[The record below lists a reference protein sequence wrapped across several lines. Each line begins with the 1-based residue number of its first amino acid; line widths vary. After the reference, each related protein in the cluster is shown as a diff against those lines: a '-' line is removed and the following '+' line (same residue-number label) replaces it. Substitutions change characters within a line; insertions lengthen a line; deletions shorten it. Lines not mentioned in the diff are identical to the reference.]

1 MNASGSQPGPTRHQE
16 PPLPPRHSTRPGAEA
31 PSTAQPLSPAAEE
44 ARDQI
49 AQSTGFVTIG
59 SLVCV
64 GLGIAAGPGL
74 GTAFILVAVVVLLGS
89 LAIYVPLEL
98 KERRFLKDEAQRRQA
113 HGQDYVDPD
122 LLTQHDRDAL
132 ISLQRAVDTVLASPL
147 HSSGQLLDTTRNS
160 VVLRDL
166 EWQIACDLWKA
177 SRAEAELAAVGG
189 PRGDGEMVLSAHERA
204 TRAIEEIRSAV
215 ANRTDAI
222 TGYAARVQQAQE
234 RLEDAER
241 AAEYERIANDL
252 LAETSGG
259 TQQDEALQSL
269 LAVQQEALKIAQ
281 LHHELGL

>member
-1 MNASGSQPGPTRHQE
+1 MS
-16 PPLPPRHSTRPGAEA
+16 PRHSTRPGAEA

-49 AQSTGFVTIG
+49 AQSTGFLAIG

-98 KERRFLKDEAQRRQA
+98 RERRFLKHEAQRGQA
-113 HGQDYVDPD
+113 HGQDYVDPE
-122 LLTQHDRDAL
+122 LLTQRDRDTL
-132 ISLQRAVDTVLASPL
+132 VPLQRAVDSVLASPL
-147 HSSGQLLDTTRNS
+147 HGSGQLLDTTRNS

-177 SRAEAELAAVGG
+177 SRAEVDLAAVGE
-189 PRGDGEMVLSAHERA
+189 PRGDGEMALSARERA

-215 ANRTDAI
+215 ADRTDAI
-222 TGYAARVQQAQE
+222 TGYAARVRQAQE

-259 TQQDEALQSL
+259 TQQDEALRSL
-269 LAVQQEALKIAQ
+269 LAVQQEALKIAR